1 MVLVVFC
8 FLKPERDQKRQCRK
22 DPNSY
27 CPLIE
32 PSKDHQSLIYMLIK
46 NLLKCIVYNPVAWHT
61 VWPVVAA
68 IRGGGSGVLSLAAGE
83 EKELRRWFEEARR
96 FISKDFLGVRL
107 SLETL
112 TNGEMSEVMLCQPAF
127 LVVRTESGWQTRDTL
142 SPAVLEL
149 LSRQPV
155 VWEVNDP
162 SEFSTVRSWAS
173 RIDGWIVAGTESGG
187 RVGYQSTVVLLQDA
201 LKSGVAEPL
210 VVRGGF
216 GLIGAA
222 GLMAAGASGIVL
234 DDQIFLLKESP
245 WSHPNYSFLQHLNG
259 TECVVLGDRFGVGHR
274 FLMRPEFPAAQ
285 NLPRRLQ
292 ELESSEK
299 SDKEIAAEWLLIM
312 QKAMTWKTDS
322 HSIWP
327 VGQAI
332 GLAPAIAREFKTVGK
347 LVQAVLN
354 HIPNLIQQAN
364 KSRPFDRNASLAQS
378 HRTEFPV
385 VQGPM
390 TRVSDCATFAVE
402 VSRAGGLP
410 LLALALMKGEQVTKL
425 ANETAQALKGASWGV
440 GILGFVP
447 PEIRSAQVEA
457 VIQARPPFALI
468 AGGRPDQAAELEK
481 HGIATYVHVP
491 VPSLLSSYLKQG
503 LRRFVLEGRE
513 SGGHVGPLG
522 SLMLWEHAVRV
533 ITAETS
539 PGGESGVHVLFA
551 GGIHDARS
559 AAVAALFASRLAE
572 RGVKTG
578 ILMGTAY
585 IFTAEAV
592 SAGAVV
598 EQFQRTAR
606 ECKKTVLLESGAG
619 QANRCADT
627 AFAREFQQLR
637 RKLMREGASPEQ
649 IRNELDRLGLGR
661 LRLAAK
667 GLERIAEGSLASV
680 DEAGQQ
686 AKGMYLIG
694 EAAGLHD
701 AVISIRDLHS
711 DVCENAQRL
720 MEQSARAQGGDI
732 QRASPQ
738 SSMPSD
744 VAVIGIGC
752 ILPGSEGAEPFWAN
766 LLSQTNFIREIPAN
780 HFDWRLY
787 FHADK
792 NARNKSYSKWGG
804 FIDDVPIDPATFG
817 IPPKSLK
824 SVSPVQLLTL
834 EGVRR
839 ALSDAKID
847 PANFDGSETSL
858 IVANGDGGGFI
869 DDLLTARAMLPLFM
883 PEIPA
888 EVDEMLPD
896 WMPESFTGL
905 LNNIASGRA
914 ANRLDLGG
922 VNFTVDAACAGSL
935 AAIDLAVRELEAHRC
950 NLAIAGGTDCGN
962 SPAGYIGFSKT
973 QALSPDGHVRSFDK
987 RANGIVISEGCG
999 FLVLKRL
1006 RDAERDGDRIYGV
1019 IKSVA
1024 GSSDGRELGLTAPR
1038 IQGQLRALRRAYA
1051 KAGFGMETVEFYEAH
1066 GTGTSLGDQTEL
1078 ETITK
1083 FLAGC
1088 GAPPRNCFIGSHK
1101 SLIGHTKTAA
1111 GVVGMIKALMA
1122 LTHRT
1127 LPPHSGVEFPLDA
1140 LNCPESA
1147 VALADFPRPWFS
1159 NTRAPRRCGVSG
1171 FGFGGIN
1178 YHAVIEE
1185 YRGFDEIPGATRW
1198 PCELLFLRAENR
1210 RSLASAVE
1218 EILRHVKQTSDLAA
1232 FAQGLYEKSSRFES
1246 RGAACSLVASTPAE
1260 AESKLREVLQ
1270 FLRTTSVMPPAH
1282 TFVSFEENPLRHGKV
1297 AFLFP
1302 GQGSQYVGMLRE
1314 PALYFEE
1321 IRNALELADKVFV
1334 GLSNEKLTGRIF
1346 PPKHY
1351 SDQEADEYT
1360 NQLKHSRYA
1369 QPALAAMSM
1378 GLLQLLLQLGI
1389 KPALSAGHSFGELT
1403 ALHAAGVMETENLLR
1418 LAEFRGRLMSKADS
1432 SGMMAAIVASEGAV
1446 SDALNEMP
1454 GLTLANINSPKQT
1467 VISGEA
1473 NAVKNAVAECKKR
1486 GIHAVLLPVGG
1497 AYHSPFMASIIGP
1510 LRQAL
1515 HRLHLSAPEIPVYSN
1530 ETGGVLPKNPGEL
1543 RSLMES
1549 HALKPVQ
1556 FLSMIQNMH
1565 HDGARI
1571 FVEVGP
1577 NRLLKGLVS
1586 QCLEGVDCCVLSLD
1600 DGSGQLAPLLSG
1612 IGALACL
1619 GAIPSLSSLWSKRMA
1634 ASMSP
1639 QLAQVRKSSADWYV
1653 NGASVWSQ
1661 NDHHYGKRPLFDSEN
1676 AERKKS
1682 ESCDPQTLSPA
1693 PAPAAANEVS
1703 APRSQLSGAFAAYQ
1717 ETMRQFLTTQE
1728 RVLAA
1733 VLGNNLPPVEAPLPT
1748 PTQFQGRTPV
1758 ATVPEKVEK
1767 EKTETPFLAPV
1778 EPPPDPVDETVFTRD
1793 KIIDLL
1799 VTAVSSTTGYP
1810 REMLKL
1816 DQDLE
1821 SELGIDSIKRMEIL
1835 QAFQNALPP
1844 GLVTQLSHEMDVLSR
1859 SKTLEGIVN
1868 KFMEALG
1875 RREQKKTVVESQP
1888 PARSEEIG
1896 TPIAGTRTEVV
1907 PSQCPRF
1914 VMRSASA
1921 PLPPVSVPR
1930 LEGLVLITKD
1940 QRGLSGILRNKL
1952 EKLGAHCVELRPEDF
1967 TNGGVQEI
1975 IEQNRKKFGS
1985 VSGIIHLA
1993 GLDASS
1999 KWPETLDAWHQNTS
2013 LAVKNLFYLIKA
2025 SHLDLAA
2032 GQRCNVVAVSM
2043 MGGYFGRN
2051 RLKQPINPVPAA
2063 CLGLLATLRAEVF
2076 GVRTKMVDLD
2086 LILSPD
2092 QICEAVIG
2100 EITGDDNR
2108 LEVGFPQGKRTIFEV
2123 AREELETSLERPVER
2138 LPSDAVIVA
2147 TGGAT
2152 GITAEILKQFARPG
2166 MRICLIG
2173 RSPNH
2178 VEAPELVALAT
2189 AADLRRHFIN
2199 TARQSPAHCTPSL
2212 IEQQVTNILRG
2223 RDRKKTLDSLRS
2235 QGIEVEYFKADMAR
2249 DAADALEKIYAKF
2262 GRIDA
2267 VLHGAGIIADKMIP
2281 EKSMSSFDAV
2291 FDTKADSTFLLS
2303 KHLRAETLKLM
2314 VLFASTAGRFGNVG
2328 QCDYAAANELLNRMA
2343 WCLQER
2349 WPHCRVLSINWGP
2362 WAGPGMASA
2371 AINQKFLDRGITP
2384 IVTAAGCE
2392 FFCREVADG
2401 KNCEV
2406 EVIAGDGPWR
2416 HRRSV

>member
-1 MVLVVFC
+1 MF
-8 FLKPERDQKRQCRK
+8 
-22 DPNSY
+22 
-27 CPLIE
+27 
-32 PSKDHQSLIYMLIK
+32 MK
-46 NLLKCIVYNPVAWHT
+46 NLLKCIVYNPVAWQT
-61 VWPVVAA
+61 AWPVVAA
-68 IRGGGSGVLSLAAGE
+68 IRGGGSGVFSLAAGE
-83 EKELRRWFEEARR
+83 EKELRQRFEEATR
-96 FISKDFLGVRL
+96 FISKDSLGIRL
-107 SLETL
+107 SLDTL
-112 TNGEMSEVMLCQPAF
+112 TNGEMSEVSLCHPAF
-127 LVVRTESGWQTRDTL
+127 LIVSAESGLQRRDTL
-142 SPAVLEL
+142 PATASEL
-149 LSRQPV
+149 LSSQPV
-155 VWEVNDP
+155 MWEVNDP
-162 SEFSTVRSWAS
+162 SEFSTVRSWAP

-201 LKSGVAEPL
+201 LKSGVPEP
-210 VVRGGF
+210 VAVRGGF

-222 GLMAAGASGIVL
+222 GMMAAGASGIVL
-234 DDQIFLLKESP
+234 DDQILLLKESP

-259 TECVVLGDRFGVGHR
+259 TECVVLGDRFGVSHR

-292 ELESSEK
+292 ELESSQK
-299 SDKEIAAEWLLIM
+299 SDEEIAAEWLLIM
-312 QKAMTWKTDS
+312 RKAMTWKTDS

-354 HIPNLIQQAN
+354 HIPKLIQQTD
-364 KSRPFDRNASLAQS
+364 KSRPFDRNASLARS

-390 TRVSDCATFAVE
+390 TRVSDCATFAAE

-410 LLALALMKGEQVTKL
+410 ILALALMKGEQVTNL
-425 ANETAQALKGASWGV
+425 ANETAQMLNGAAWGV

-457 VIQARPPFALI
+457 VIQAQPPFALI
-468 AGGRPDQAAELEK
+468 AGARPDQAAELER

-533 ITAETS
+533 LTTETS
-539 PGGESGVHVLFA
+539 IGGESDIHVLFA

-559 AAVAALFASRLAE
+559 AAIAALFASHLTE
-572 RGVKTG
+572 RGMKTG

-592 SAGAVV
+592 SSGAVV
-598 EQFQRTAR
+598 EKFQRTVR

-627 AFAREFQQLR
+627 AFAREFLQLR

-667 GLERIAEGSLASV
+667 GFERVAEGSLAPV
-680 DEAGQQ
+680 DETGQQ
-686 AKGMYLIG
+686 ARGMYLIG
-694 EAAGLHD
+694 EAAGLRED
-701 AVISIRDLHS
+701 IISIRDLHS
-711 DVCENAQRL
+711 EVCENAQRL
-720 MEQSARAQGGDI
+720 IEQSARAQGGDSP
-732 QRASPQ
+732 RASAQ
-738 SSMPSD
+738 FSTPSD
-744 VAVIGIGC
+744 IAVIGIGC

-780 HFDWRLY
+780 HFDWCLY
-787 FHADK
+787 FHPDK

-804 FIDDVPIDPATFG
+804 FIDDVRIDPATFG

-869 DDLLTARAMLPLFM
+869 DDLLTARAMLPLLM

-888 EVDEMLPD
+888 DVDEMLPD

-935 AAIDLAVRELEAHRC
+935 AAIDLAVHELEAHRC

-1038 IQGQLRALRRAYA
+1038 IQGQIRALRRAYA

-1066 GTGTSLGDQTEL
+1066 GTGTSRGDQTEL

-1111 GVVGMIKALMA
+1111 GVVGTIKALMA

-1127 LPPHSGVEFPLDA
+1127 LPPHSGVELPLEA
-1140 LNCPESA
+1140 LNRPESA
-1147 VALADFPRPWFS
+1147 VALTDLPRPWFS
-1159 NTRAPRRCGVSG
+1159 NTRGPRRCGVSG

-1178 YHAVIEE
+1178 YHVVIEE
-1185 YRGFDEIPGATRW
+1185 YRGFDDLPGAIRW

-1210 RSLASAVE
+1210 QGLASAIE
-1218 EILRHVKQTSDLAA
+1218 EILPRLKQTPDLAA
-1232 FAQGLYEKSSRFES
+1232 FAHGLYEESSRFES
-1246 RGAACSLVASTPAE
+1246 RGAACSLVASTLAE

-1270 FLRTTSVMPPAH
+1270 FLRTTSAMPPAH
-1282 TFVSFEENPLRHGKV
+1282 TFFSFEENPLRCGKV

-1321 IRNALELADKVFV
+1321 IRKALELADKVFV
-1334 GLSNEKLTGRIF
+1334 DLSNEKLTRRIF
-1346 PPKHY
+1346 PPQHF
-1351 SDQEADEYT
+1351 SNQEADEHT

-1369 QPALAAMSM
+1369 QPALAASSM
-1378 GLLQLLLQLGI
+1378 GLLQLLQQLGI
-1389 KPALSAGHSFGELT
+1389 EPAVCAGHSFGELI
-1403 ALHAAGVMETENLLR
+1403 ALHAARAMDAENLVR
-1418 LAEFRGRLMSKADS
+1418 LAELRGRLMSKADS

-1446 SDALNEMP
+1446 SDAVNKMP

-1473 NAVKNAVAECKKR
+1473 NAVKNAVAECQKR

-1497 AYHSPFMASIIGP
+1497 AYHSPSMSSIVVP
-1510 LRQAL
+1510 LHQAVQQ
-1515 HRLHLSAPEIPVYSN
+1515 LHLSAPGIPVYSN
-1530 ETGGVLPKNPGEL
+1530 ETGGVLPKDPHEL
-1543 RSLMES
+1543 RSLIES
-1549 HALKPVQ
+1549 HPLKPVQ
-1556 FLSMIQNMH
+1556 FLSMIRNMH

-1577 NRLLKGLVS
+1577 NRLLKGLMS
-1586 QCLEGVDCCVLSLD
+1586 QCLEGLDCCVLSLD

-1619 GAIPSLSSLWSKRMA
+1619 GVIPSLASLWSKRIV
-1634 ASMSP
+1634 ASMSLQP
-1639 QLAQVRKSSADWYV
+1639 APARKSSTDWYV

-1661 NDHHYGKRPLFDSEN
+1661 NDLHYGKRPLFDSEN
-1676 AERKKS
+1676 AARKRS
-1682 ESCDPQTLSPA
+1682 EDRNPQTLSPS
-1693 PAPAAANEVS
+1693 PAPDAANEIP

-1733 VLGNNLPPVEAPLPT
+1733 VLGNNLPPVGVPVPA
-1748 PTQFQGRTPV
+1748 PTQIHDKNPA
-1758 ATVPEKVEK
+1758 ATGSEKVEEDK
-1767 EKTETPFLAPV
+1767 AETPIPAPA
-1778 EPPPDPVDETVFTRD
+1778 EPSPDAGEETVFTRD
-1793 KIIDLL
+1793 KIVDLL
-1799 VTAVSSTTGYP
+1799 LTAVSSTTGYP

-1835 QAFQNALPP
+1835 QAFQNGLPP
-1844 GLVTQLSHEMDVLSR
+1844 RLVTQLSHEMDVLSR
-1859 SKTLEGIVN
+1859 SKTLDGIVN
-1868 KFMEALG
+1868 KFMEAMG
-1875 RREQKKTVVESQP
+1875 RLEGKKADLSGEKKKTMPGSQASGGSREVV
-1888 PARSEEIG
+1888 
-1896 TPIAGTRTEVV
+1896 TPIAEAGTGVL
-1907 PSQCPRF
+1907 SGCPRF
-1914 VMRSASA
+1914 VMRGISA
-1921 PLPPVSVPR
+1921 PLPPVQVPR
-1930 LEGLVLITKD
+1930 LDGLVLITRD
-1940 QRGLSGILRNKL
+1940 ARGLSEILSHKL
-1952 EKLGAHCVELRPEDF
+1952 ENFGAHCVELRPEDF
-1967 TNGGVQEI
+1967 PNGRVQEI
-1975 IEQNRKKFGS
+1975 IEQNRKKFGPI
-1985 VSGIIHLA
+1985 SGIIHLM
-1993 GLDASS
+1993 GLDPSS
-1999 KWPETLDAWHQNTS
+1999 KWPESLDAWRQNTS

-2025 SHLDLAA
+2025 SHVDLAA
-2032 GQRCNVVAVSM
+2032 GQPRNIVAVSM

-2051 RLKQPINPVPAA
+2051 RLKHPVNPAPAA
-2063 CLGLLATLRAEVF
+2063 CLGLLATLRAEIF
-2076 GVRTKMVDLD
+2076 GVRAKMLDLD
-2086 LILSPD
+2086 PILSPE
-2092 QICEAVIG
+2092 QICEAIIG
-2100 EITGDDNR
+2100 EIAGEDDR
-2108 LEVGFPQGKRTIFEV
+2108 MEVGFPEGKRTVFEV
-2123 AREELETSLERPVER
+2123 SHQELETPLEQTPVQ

-2166 MRICLIG
+2166 MRLCLIG
-2173 RSPNH
+2173 RSPHH
-2178 VEAPELVALAT
+2178 VEASELAALAT
-2189 AADLRRHFIN
+2189 AADLRQHFISA
-2199 TARQSPAHCTPSL
+2199 ARQSSAPSTPSL
-2212 IEQQVTNILRG
+2212 IEQQVTNVLRD

-2235 QGIEVEYFKADMAR
+2235 RGIEVEYYKADMAR
-2249 DAADALEKIYAKF
+2249 DASEVLEKIYAKF

-2267 VLHGAGIIADKMIP
+2267 VLHGAGVIADKMIP
-2281 EKSMSSFDAV
+2281 EKSVSSFDAV

-2303 KHLRAETLKLM
+2303 KHLRAQTLKLM

-2343 WCLQER
+2343 WCLRER

-2384 IVTAAGCE
+2384 IPTAAGCE
-2392 FFCREVADG
+2392 FFCREVASG
-2401 KNCEV
+2401 KNSEV

-2416 HRRSV
+2416 RRGSV